1 MSQSRVRIVIK
12 PRHLVEKLLLVAG
25 LIGIGIWAGA
35 WVSTTVFQ
43 SWQNFAFECRLRRT
57 SPTLERYVINQGK
70 RLVAAEEAWCGV
82 GPEPSTLPAP
92 PIAPRAHPPRR
103 IPHDGLVGRLVIP
116 RLHLGEIVREGDGQ
130 STLSL
135 ALGHIPGTALP
146 GQAGN
151 VGVAGHRDTLFRSL
165 RSIERNDQI
174 QFQTLDGS
182 YDYRVESIEIVKPN
196 DVRVLAPGRYPE
208 LTLVT
213 CYPFYY
219 VGAAP
224 DRFIVKARQ
233 VSP

>member
-1 MSQSRVRIVIK
+1 M
-12 PRHLVEKLLLVAG
+12 EKLLLVAG
-25 LIGIGIWAGA
+25 LAAIGIWAGSYESA
-35 WVSTTVFQ
+35 AVFQ
-43 SWQNFAFECRLRRT
+43 SWQSFVFECRLRGNT
-57 SPTLERYVINQGK
+57 PTFVRYVVYQGN
-70 RLVAAEEAWCGV
+70 RLVAAEEAWCGI
-82 GPEPSTLPAP
+82 GPEPSTPPAP
-92 PIAPRAHPPRR
+92 RIVMCARPRR
-103 IPHDGLVGRLVIP
+103 PTPHDGLVGRLVIP
-116 RLHLGEIVREGDGQ
+116 RLHLGEIVREGDGER
-130 STLSL
+130 TLSL

-146 GQAGN
+146 GQGGN
-151 VGVAGHRDTLFRSL
+151 VGIAGHRDTLFRSL
-165 RSIERNDQI
+165 RSIGKNDRI

-196 DVRVLAPGRYPE
+196 DVGVLAPGPYPE